1 MFTGLVEGVGTA
13 ARVSTRGKVKRI
25 TLSVPAALNDLKAGD
40 SLAVSG
46 ACLTVVA
53 VKKGEVTLEAVPET
67 LRRTS
72 LGKLR
77 AGSQVNLER
86 AVRADSR
93 LGGHF
98 VQGHVDGVGKITAI
112 RRLGET
118 WVVAVSAPGEILAG
132 LVEKGSV
139 ALDGVSLTITE
150 VSGDGFGVVLVP
162 HTLKHTTLGSWK
174 KGEEVNI
181 EGDILGKYVARH
193 LAPGARPGSLA
204 EKRELTLEW
213 LAEEGYL

>member
-1 MFTGLVEGVGTA
+1 MFTGLVEGIGTV

-25 TLSVPAALNDLKAGD
+25 TLSIPATFIDLKAGD

-46 ACLTVVA
+46 TCLTVVNA
-53 VKKGEVTLEAVPET
+53 KKGEVTLEAVPET
-67 LRRTS
+67 LSRTT

-77 AGSQVNLER
+77 AGTRVNLER

-98 VQGHVDGVGKITAI
+98 VQGHVDGVGKVTTI

-118 WVVAVSAPGEILAG
+118 WVVAVSAPGEILVG

-150 VSGDGFGVVLVP
+150 VGGDGFEVVLVP
-162 HTLKHTTLGSWK
+162 HTLKNTTLGSWK
-174 KGEEVNI
+174 VGGEVNI
-181 EGDILGKYVARH
+181 EGDVLSKYVARH
-193 LAPGARPGSLA
+193 LAPGGRTRSLA

>member
-1 MFTGLVEGVGTA
+1 MFTGLVEGIGTV
-13 ARVSTRGKVKRI
+13 ARVSTHGKVKRI
-25 TLSVPAALNDLKAGD
+25 TLSVAAAFMDLKAGD

-46 ACLTVVA
+46 VCLTVVN

-67 LRRTS
+67 LNRTT
-72 LGKLR
+72 LARMR
-77 AGSQVNLER
+77 AGTRVNLER

-98 VQGHVDGVGKITAI
+98 VQGHVDGVGKVTTI

-118 WVVAVSAPGEILAG
+118 WMVAVSAPGEILAG

-174 KGEEVNI
+174 EGGEVNI

-193 LAPGARPGSLA
+193 LAPGARTGNLA
-204 EKRELTLEW
+204 KKRELTLEW

>member
-1 MFTGLVEGVGTA
+1 MFTGLVEGIGTV
-13 ARVSTRGKVKRI
+13 ARVSPRGKVKRI
-25 TLSVPAALNDLKAGD
+25 TLSVPAAFMDLKAGD

-46 ACLTVVA
+46 ACLTVVNA
-53 VKKGEVTLEAVPET
+53 KKGEVTLEAVPET
-67 LRRTS
+67 LRRTT

-77 AGSQVNLER
+77 TGSKLNLER

-98 VQGHVDGVGKITAI
+98 VQGHVDGVGKVTTI

-118 WVVAVSAPGEILAG
+118 WMVAVSAPGEILAG

-150 VSGDGFGVVLVP
+150 VGGDGFGVVLVP

-174 KGEEVNI
+174 EGWEVNI

-193 LAPGARPGSLA
+193 LAPGTRTGSPA

>member
-1 MFTGLVEGVGTA
+1 MFTGLVEGIGTV

-25 TLSVPAALNDLKAGD
+25 TLSVPATFNDLKAGD

-67 LRRTS
+67 LSRTT

-77 AGSQVNLER
+77 AGTRVNLER

-98 VQGHVDGVGKITAI
+98 VQGHVDGVGKVTTI

-118 WVVAVSAPGEILAG
+118 WVVAVSAPGKILKD

-139 ALDGVSLTITE
+139 AMDGVSLTITE
-150 VSGDGFGVVLVP
+150 VGGDGFEVVLVP
-162 HTLKHTTLGSWK
+162 HTLKNTTLGSWK
-174 KGEEVNI
+174 VGGEVNI
-181 EGDILGKYVARH
+181 EGDVLSKYVARH
-193 LAPGARPGSLA
+193 LAPGGRTRSLA

>member
-1 MFTGLVEGVGTA
+1 MFTGLVEGIGTV

-25 TLSVPAALNDLKAGD
+25 TLSVPAAFMDLKPGD

-46 ACLTVVA
+46 TCLTVVNA
-53 VKKGEVTLEAVPET
+53 KKGEVTLEAVPET
-67 LRRTS
+67 LSRTT

-77 AGSQVNLER
+77 TGSKLNLER

-118 WVVAVSAPGEILAG
+118 WVVSVSAPGEILAG

-150 VSGDGFGVVLVP
+150 VGGDGFGVVLVP

-174 KGEEVNI
+174 EGWEVNI

-193 LAPGARPGSLA
+193 LAPGARTGSLA

>member
-1 MFTGLVEGVGTA
+1 MFTGLVEGIGTVV
-13 ARVSTRGKVKRI
+13 RLSTRGKVKRI
-25 TLSVPAALNDLKAGD
+25 TLSIPATFIDLKAGD

-46 ACLTVVA
+46 TCLTVVD

-67 LRRTS
+67 LSRTTFA
-72 LGKLR
+72 GMR
-77 AGSQVNLER
+77 AGNKVNLER

-98 VQGHVDGVGKITAI
+98 VQGHVDGIGKVSAVH
-112 RRLGET
+112 RLEEI
-118 WVVAVSAPGEILAG
+118 WVVTVSAPGEILKG

-174 KGEEVNI
+174 VGEEVNI
-181 EGDILGKYVARH
+181 EGDILSKYVARH
-193 LAPGARPGSLA
+193 LASGVHPEMPA

>member
-1 MFTGLVEGVGTA
+1 MFTGLVEGIGTVG
-13 ARVSTRGKVKRI
+13 RVSTRGKVKRI
-25 TLSVPAALNDLKAGD
+25 TLSVPATFMDLKAGD

-67 LRRTS
+67 LKRTT

-77 AGSQVNLER
+77 TGSKVNLER

-98 VQGHVDGVGKITAI
+98 VQGHVDGVGKVTTI

-118 WVVAVSAPGEILAG
+118 WMVTISAPGEILTG

-139 ALDGVSLTITE
+139 ALDGISLTITE
-150 VSGDGFGVVLVP
+150 VGGDGFGVVLIP

-174 KGEEVNI
+174 AGGEVNI

-193 LAPGARPGSLA
+193 LAPGARTGYLA

>member
-1 MFTGLVEGVGTA
+1 MFTGLVEGVGTV

-25 TLSVPAALNDLKAGD
+25 TLSVPATFNDLKTGD

-67 LRRTS
+67 LSRTT

-77 AGSQVNLER
+77 TGSKLNLER

-118 WVVAVSAPGEILAG
+118 WVVSVSAPGEILAG

-139 ALDGVSLTITE
+139 ALDGVSLTLTE

-174 KGEEVNI
+174 EGWEVNI

-193 LAPGARPGSLA
+193 LAPGARTGSLA

>member
-1 MFTGLVEGVGTA
+1 MFTGLVESVGKV

-46 ACLTVVA
+46 TCLTVVE

-67 LRRTS
+67 LSRTT

-77 AGSQVNLER
+77 TGSKLNLER

-118 WVVAVSAPGEILAG
+118 WVVAISAPGEILKG
-132 LVEKGSV
+132 LVLKGSV
-139 ALDGVSLTITE
+139 ALDGVSLTISE

-174 KGEEVNI
+174 EGGEVNI
-181 EGDILGKYVARH
+181 EGDILSKYVARH
-193 LAPGARPGSLA
+193 LTPGARTGSLA

>member
-1 MFTGLVEGVGTA
+1 MFTGLVEGIGTV

-25 TLSVPAALNDLKAGD
+25 TLSVPATFNDLKAGD

-46 ACLTVVA
+46 TCLTVVA
-53 VKKGEVTLEAVPET
+53 AKKGEVTLEAVPET
-67 LRRTS
+67 LNRTT

-77 AGSQVNLER
+77 TGSKLNLER

-98 VQGHVDGVGKITAI
+98 VQGHVDGVGKVTAI

-118 WVVAVSAPGEILAG
+118 WVVVISAPGEILKD
-132 LVEKGSV
+132 LVLKGSV
-139 ALDGVSLTITE
+139 ALDGVSLTISE
-150 VSGDGFGVVLVP
+150 FSGDGFGVVLVP

-174 KGEEVNI
+174 EGGEVNI

-193 LAPGARPGSLA
+193 LAPGARTGSLA

>member
-1 MFTGLVEGVGTA
+1 MFTGLVEGIGTV
-13 ARVSTRGKVKRI
+13 ARHSTRGKVKRI
-25 TLSVPAALNDLKAGD
+25 TLSIPAAFMDLKAGD

-46 ACLTVVA
+46 TCLTVVNA
-53 VKKGEVTLEAVPET
+53 KKGEVTLEAVPET
-67 LRRTS
+67 LSRTT

-77 AGSQVNLER
+77 AGSKLNLER

-98 VQGHVDGVGKITAI
+98 VQGHVDGVGKVTTI

-174 KGEEVNI
+174 EGGEVNI
-181 EGDILGKYVARH
+181 EGDLLSKYVARH
-193 LAPGARPGSLA
+193 LAPGARTGSLA

>member
-1 MFTGLVEGVGTA
+1 MFTGLVEGVGTV

-25 TLSVPAALNDLKAGD
+25 TLSVPAAFNDLKAGD

-67 LRRTS
+67 LSRTT

-77 AGSQVNLER
+77 AGSKVNLER

-98 VQGHVDGVGKITAI
+98 VQGHVDGVGRITAI
-112 RRLGET
+112 RRLGQT
-118 WVVAVSAPGEILAG
+118 WVVVISAPGEILKG
-132 LVEKGSV
+132 LVLKGSV
-139 ALDGVSLTITE
+139 ALDGVSLTISE
-150 VSGDGFGVVLVP
+150 FSGDGFGVVLVP

-181 EGDILGKYVARH
+181 EGDILGKYVARY
-193 LAPGARPGSLA
+193 LAPGARTGSLA

>member
-1 MFTGLVEGVGTA
+1 MFTGLVEGIGTV
-13 ARVSTRGKVKRI
+13 ARLSTRGKVKRI
-25 TLSVPAALNDLKAGD
+25 TLSVPATFMDLKAGD

-46 ACLTVVA
+46 TCLTVVN
-53 VKKGEVTLEAVPET
+53 VKKGAVTLEAVPET
-67 LRRTS
+67 LSRTA
-72 LGKLR
+72 LAKLR
-77 AGSQVNLER
+77 TGSKVNLER
-86 AVRADSR
+86 AVKADSR

-98 VQGHVDGVGKITAI
+98 VQGHVDGVGKVTAI

-118 WVVAVSAPGEILAG
+118 WMATISAPGEILQG
-132 LVEKGSV
+132 LVVKGSV
-139 ALDGVSLTITE
+139 ALDGVSLTVTE

-174 KGEEVNI
+174 VGEEVNI
-181 EGDILGKYVARH
+181 EGDILSKYVARH
-193 LAPGARPGSLA
+193 LAPGVPPGMPA

>member
-1 MFTGLVEGVGTA
+1 MFTGLVEGVGTV
-13 ARVSTRGKVKRI
+13 ARVSTRGKMKRI
-25 TLSVPAALNDLKAGD
+25 TLSVPATFNDLKTGD

-67 LRRTS
+67 LSRTT

-77 AGSQVNLER
+77 TGSKLNLER

-118 WVVAVSAPGEILAG
+118 WVVSVSAPGEILAG

-139 ALDGVSLTITE
+139 ALDGVSLTLTE

-174 KGEEVNI
+174 EGWEVNI

-193 LAPGARPGSLA
+193 LAPGARTGSLA

>member
-1 MFTGLVEGVGTA
+1 MFTGLVGGIGTV

-25 TLSVPAALNDLKAGD
+25 TLSVPATFIDLKAGD

-67 LRRTS
+67 LSRTT
-72 LGKLR
+72 LAKLR
-77 AGSQVNLER
+77 AGTRVNLER
-86 AVRADSR
+86 AVRVDSR

-98 VQGHVDGVGKITAI
+98 VQGHVDGVGKVTAI

-118 WVVAVSAPGEILAG
+118 WMVAVSAPGEILAG

-150 VSGDGFGVVLVP
+150 VGGDGFGVVLVP
-162 HTLKHTTLGSWK
+162 HTLKNTTLGSWK

-181 EGDILGKYVARH
+181 EGDILSKYVARH
-193 LAPGARPGSLA
+193 LSPGARPGSLA

>member
-1 MFTGLVEGVGTA
+1 VFTGLVEGIGTVV
-13 ARVSTRGKVKRI
+13 RLSTHRKVKRI
-25 TLSVPAALNDLKAGD
+25 TLSVPETFIDLKAGD

-46 ACLTVVA
+46 VCLTVEN

-67 LRRTS
+67 LTRTT

-77 AGSQVNLER
+77 VGARVNLER

-98 VQGHVDGVGKITAI
+98 VQGHVDGVGKVTTI
-112 RRLGET
+112 RRMGET
-118 WVVAVSAPGEILAG
+118 WVVAVSAPGGILAG

-174 KGEEVNI
+174 EGGEVNI

-193 LAPGARPGSLA
+193 MALGARTGSLA
-204 EKRELTLEW
+204 EKREMTLEW

>member
-1 MFTGLVEGVGTA
+1 MFTGLVEGIGTV

-25 TLSVPAALNDLKAGD
+25 TLSVPAAFNDLKAGD

-46 ACLTVVA
+46 TCLTVVA

-67 LRRTS
+67 LSRTT

-77 AGSQVNLER
+77 AGSKLNLER

-98 VQGHVDGVGKITAI
+98 VQGHVDGVGKVTTI

-118 WVVAVSAPGEILAG
+118 WVVVISASGEILKG
-132 LVEKGSV
+132 LVLKGSV
-139 ALDGVSLTITE
+139 ALDGVSLTISE
-150 VSGDGFGVVLVP
+150 VSGEGFGVALVP

-174 KGEEVNI
+174 KGGEVNI
-181 EGDILGKYVARH
+181 EGDLLSKYVARH
-193 LAPGARPGSLA
+193 LAPGARTGNLA

>member
-1 MFTGLVEGVGTA
+1 MFTGLVEGIGTV
-13 ARVSTRGKVKRI
+13 ARVSTHGKVKRI
-25 TLSVPAALNDLKAGD
+25 ALSVPAAFNDLKAGD

-46 ACLTVVA
+46 ACLTVVN
-53 VKKGEVTLEAVPET
+53 VKKGEVTLETVPET
-67 LRRTS
+67 LKRTT

-77 AGSQVNLER
+77 TGTRVNLER

-98 VQGHVDGVGKITAI
+98 VQGHVDGVGKVTTI

-118 WVVAVSAPGEILAG
+118 RVITVSAPGEILAG

-150 VSGDGFGVVLVP
+150 VSRDGFGVVLVP

-174 KGEEVNI
+174 GREEVNI
-181 EGDILGKYVARH
+181 EGDILSKYVARH
-193 LAPGARPGSLA
+193 LRPGTQGALPE

>member
-1 MFTGLVEGVGTA
+1 MFTGLVEGIGTV

-25 TLSVPAALNDLKAGD
+25 TLSIPATFIDLKAGD

-46 ACLTVVA
+46 TCLTVVNA
-53 VKKGEVTLEAVPET
+53 KKGEVTLEAVPET
-67 LRRTS
+67 LSRTT

-77 AGSQVNLER
+77 AGTRVNLER

-98 VQGHVDGVGKITAI
+98 VQGHVDGVGKVTTI

-118 WVVAVSAPGEILAG
+118 WVVAVSAPGEILVG

-150 VSGDGFGVVLVP
+150 VGGDGFGVVLVP
-162 HTLKHTTLGSWK
+162 HTLKNTTLGSWK
-174 KGEEVNI
+174 VGGEVNI
-181 EGDILGKYVARH
+181 EGDVLSKYVARH
-193 LAPGARPGSLA
+193 LAPGGRTGSLA